1 MFSLKWGRKY
11 GKKYH
16 RFKSLAQWR
25 QNVSSFAYQLCDLEN
40 NLVKY
45 PFFNMQ
51 KQTLQYLL
59 VFLLSICLCVCVCI
73 FPSRSWYRLNYNSV
87 SPHKMLSSFS
97 SNFQFCWW
105 EKKIKKSITFLNSL
119 MTPPT
124 DLEGYCFLFLYFSY
138 FRVPPRWE
146 LSKFLS
152 ILIAIIYYTTFTGF
166 LIHFWAYSITNTFK
180 V

>member
-59 VFLLSICLCVCVCI
+59 VFLLSIYLCVCVCI
-73 FPSRSWYRLNYNSV
+73 FPSSSWYRLNYNSV

-97 SNFQFCWW
+97 SNFQLCWW
-105 EKKIKKSITFLNSL
+105 EKKINYFLKFFNDTSYWPGRVLLSIFIF
-119 MTPPT
+119 
-124 DLEGYCFLFLYFSY
+124 FLFSSSSQMRIIQVSVYSHSHNILYNIYWIPDS
-138 FRVPPRWE
+138 
-146 LSKFLS
+146 FLS
-152 ILIAIIYYTTFTGF
+152 L
-166 LIHFWAYSITNTFK
+166 LHH
-180 V
+180 